1 MSLKEQSYSVL
12 IISAAEGFSSA
23 VRSVLPENSF
33 DPVHNAENVSRA
45 KRMLAERDYDLVI
58 INSPLPDDV
67 GVNLSIDICSDSN
80 SAVLLFIRAEHFE
93 EITDKVS
100 RYGVFTLS
108 KPATKLLLTTA
119 IGWMTSV
126 RERLRKSEKKAMTLE
141 EKMAEIRLVNRAK
154 WLLIDKKKIDEP
166 EAHRYIEKEAM
177 NRCVTKVQIAREIID
192 SYD

>member
-23 VRSVLPENSF
+23 VRSVLPENNF
-33 DPVHNAENVSRA
+33 EPVHIAENVSRA

-126 RERLRKSEKKAMTLE
+126 RERLRKNEKKALTLE

-154 WLLIDKKKIDEP
+154 WLLIDKKKIETTISLCSFSDHLKIFP
-166 EAHRYIEKEAM
+166 
-177 NRCVTKVQIAREIID
+177 NT
-192 SYD
+192 